1 MNELE
6 KVSFT
11 IIASV
16 GTAKSCFMEAMS
28 AARIGE
34 FDKANEL
41 IEEGEAHR
49 IKGHEAHFELIQ
61 KEANGEK
68 AEIGILL
75 MHAEDQLMASETIK
89 IVAEEFIHNYS
100 EMAELK
106 KVIAEINGK

>member
-16 GTAKSCFMEAMS
+16 GTAKSCFLEALS
-28 AARIGE
+28 KARKGE
-34 FDKANEL
+34 FEAAQTL

-61 KEANGEK
+61 KEASGEPTTV
-68 AEIGILL
+68 GILL

-89 IVAEEFIHNYS
+89 LMVEEFIYNYK
-100 EMAELK
+100 EMQALRLLVTK
-106 KVIAEINGK
+106 

>member
-6 KVSFT
+6 QISFT

-16 GTAKSCFMEAMS
+16 GTAKSNFMEAMY
-28 AARIGE
+28 AARKGE
-34 FDKANEL
+34 YDKARAL

-61 KEANGEK
+61 KEANGESV
-68 AEIGILL
+68 AIGILL

-89 IVAEEFIHNYS
+89 IMAEEFIHNYS
-100 EMAELK
+100 EIEALRK
-106 KVIAEINGK
+106 LIVG

>member
-1 MNELE
+1 MGELE
-6 KVSFT
+6 TIAFT

-16 GTAKSCFMEAMS
+16 GTAKSNFMEALS
-28 AARIGE
+28 HARKGE
-34 FDKANEL
+34 FDKAEEL

-68 AEIGILL
+68 TEIGILL

-89 IVAEEFIHNYS
+89 IMAEEFIYNYR
-100 EMAELK
+100 EIETLK
-106 KVIAEINGK
+106 ALVKGN